1 MRSIRALAVAALVAL
16 DVSAAAAQSTRGFKD
31 SWFWGVKG
39 GAMMYQVMSD
49 TTGGALGP
57 VAGMDWLITR
67 TNGGL
72 YVSVD
77 QTFFNQWVL
86 VSDSISPLDTVP
98 RQVNLSGMR
107 RFSLVGMLFP
117 LQTAFMHPY
126 VGLGVAIHHIPKAEA
141 VGTYR
146 NSTQANLVEST
157 IQQFRSSASPLFMIG
172 TQLKLPLISVFGQI
186 TTTAADRNFFLFT
199 GSNWRTSGEAGIR
212 YNVGSSIDRMR

>member
-1 MRSIRALAVAALVAL
+1 MPSIRAVAVAALVAL

-49 TTGGALGP
+49 TVGSAIGP
-57 VAGMDWLITR
+57 EVGIDWLITR
-67 TNGGL
+67 SKGGL
-72 YVSVD
+72 YVSFD
-77 QTFFNQWVL
+77 QTFFDQWVF
-86 VSDSISPLDTVP
+86 VSDSVSPLDTVP

-117 LQTAFMHPY
+117 LETTFMQPY
-126 VGLGVAIHHIPKAEA
+126 VGLGVAMHHIAKAEA

-146 NSTQANLVEST
+146 NGTQQNLVEST
-157 IQQFRSSASPLFMIG
+157 IQQFRSTASPLFMIG
-172 TQLKLPLISVFGQI
+172 TQLKLPFVSVFGQL
-186 TTTAADRNFFLFT
+186 TATAADRNFFLFT

-212 YNVGSSIDRMR
+212 YNVGSSIDKMR

>member
-1 MRSIRALAVAALVAL
+1 MRSIRVLAVAALVAL

-49 TTGGALGP
+49 PGGSLAPLGG
-57 VAGMDWLITR
+57 VDWLITR

-72 YVSVD
+72 YASFD
-77 QTFFNQWVL
+77 ESFFDQWVF
-86 VSDSISPLDTVP
+86 VSDSVSPLDTVP

-117 LQTAFMHPY
+117 LQTRFVHPY
-126 VGLGVAIHHIPKAEA
+126 VGLGVAMHHIASAEA

-146 NSTQANLVEST
+146 NNTQANLVEST
-157 IQQFRSSASPLFMIG
+157 IQQYRSSASPLFMIG
-172 TQLKLPLISVFGQI
+172 AQLKLPLISVFAQA

-199 GSNWRTSGEAGIR
+199 GSNWRSTGEAGIR
-212 YNVGSSIDRMR
+212 YNVGSSIDRTR

>member
-49 TTGGALGP
+49 TNGGLGP
-57 VAGMDWLITR
+57 VAGIDWLITR
-67 TNGGL
+67 TKGGL
-72 YVSVD
+72 YVSLD
-77 QTFFNQWVL
+77 QTFFNQWVF

-107 RFSLVGMLFP
+107 RFSIVGMLFP
-117 LQTAFMHPY
+117 LQTSLIHPY
-126 VGLGVAIHHIPKAEA
+126 VGLGVAMHHIAKAEA
-141 VGTYR
+141 VGAYR
-146 NSTQANLVEST
+146 NNTQANLVEAT
-157 IQQFRSSASPLFMIG
+157 IQQYRSAASPLFMIG
-172 TQLKLPLISVFGQI
+172 TQVKLPLISVFGQV

-212 YNVGSSIDRMR
+212 YNIGSSIDRMR